1 MTVIMEGSVARV
13 GRVTVLQEDAVP
25 VSRDR
30 SSSVRRPT
38 APPRRAPRAPDLP
51 PPQPEP
57 GETVGPGEAAE
68 GRAPHG

>member
-1 MTVIMEGSVARV
+1 MGGSVARA
-13 GRVTVLQEDAVP
+13 GRAAVLEEGAVP

-51 PPQPEP
+51 PQQPES
-57 GETVGPGEAAE
+57 GETVEPGEAAE
-68 GRAPHG
+68 GRAPRG